1 MANNTTV
8 FTPEETLVILETA
21 RRALSDA
28 DIFDELAGDHDIAD
42 DQLKALQEK
51 LQAAMDENCRD
62 EIQLDTR
69 ESGEAL
75 ELDGECANDY
85 RFTDKTVN
93 IWITVEGVSIQVARH
108 RYEDGDSVVVAEM
121 FRLGEEDSPIAECC
135 TAL

>member
-1 MANNTTV
+1 MTNNTTV
-8 FTPEETLVILETA
+8 FAPEETLVILETA

-28 DIFDELAGDHDIAD
+28 DIFDELAGKHDMAD

-51 LQAAMDENCRD
+51 LQHVMDDNYRD

-93 IWITVEGVSIQVARH
+93 IWITVEGVSINVTRR

-121 FRLGEEDSPIAECC
+121 FRLGEEDNPIAECC
-135 TAL
+135 AEA